1 MNMISKKHRAAA
13 TGLLFAA
20 GIVLL
25 QPSALSAKRFQT
37 PPWKGSFS
45 FGSGLFYPAQ
55 TAVRTLYGDF
65 SVPFH
70 VQADVRLGGPF
81 AAFAGYRYLATAGA
95 TVLVD
100 PSFEEES
107 AGLTL
112 LVHSLR
118 AGFRL
123 DSSLGRSKIFA
134 QIGGAYHFYRERWDD
149 RDLAV
154 DGRIGGAFLAA
165 GVEIP
170 LGPRWALQLR
180 GEYISVPTDKGG
192 PLEPSVDLGGLDAV
206 LGIVY
211 RFGRR
216 Q

>member
-1 MNMISKKHRAAA
+1 MNMIPKKHSVAA
-13 TGLLFAA
+13 TGILFAA
-20 GIVLL
+20 VIVLL
-25 QPSALSAKRFQT
+25 QPAALSAKRFET

-81 AAFAGYRYLATAGA
+81 ALFVGYRHLGKTGA
-95 TVLVD
+95 TVIVD
-100 PSFEEES
+100 PFFEEES
-107 AGLTL
+107 VGLTL

>member
-1 MNMISKKHRAAA
+1 MKMILTNRPA
-13 TGLLFAA
+13 TAA
-20 GIVLL
+20 GVLLAVLIVLA
-25 QPSALSAKRFQT
+25 QPAALSAKRFET
-37 PPWKGSFS
+37 PPWKGSFV
-45 FGSGLFYPAQ
+45 FGSGLFYPTQ

-81 AAFAGYRYLATAGA
+81 AVFAGYRYLGKAGA
-95 TVLVD
+95 TVIVD

-134 QIGGAYHFYRERWDD
+134 QIGGAFHFYRERWDEL
-149 RDLAV
+149 DLAV

-165 GVEIP
+165 GIEIP
-170 LGPRWALQLR
+170 IGPRWALQLR

>member
-1 MNMISKKHRAAA
+1 MNMISKKHPAAA

-25 QPSALSAKRFQT
+25 QPAALSAKRFET
-37 PPWKGSFS
+37 PPWKGSIA
-45 FGSGLFYPAQ
+45 FGSGLFFPTQ

-70 VQADVRLGGPF
+70 IQADVRLGGPF
-81 AAFAGYRYLATAGA
+81 TVFAGYRYLGKAGA
-95 TVLVD
+95 TVIVD

-107 AGLTL
+107 SGLKL

-134 QIGGAYHFYRERWDD
+134 QIGGAFHYYRERWDD
-149 RDLAV
+149 LDLAE
-154 DGRIGGAFLAA
+154 DGRIDGAFLAA

-170 LGPRWALQLR
+170 IGSRWALQLR